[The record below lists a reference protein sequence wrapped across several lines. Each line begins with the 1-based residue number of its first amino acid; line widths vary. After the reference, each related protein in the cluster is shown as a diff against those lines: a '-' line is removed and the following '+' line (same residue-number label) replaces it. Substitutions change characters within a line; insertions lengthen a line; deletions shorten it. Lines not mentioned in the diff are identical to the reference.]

1 MGRIWGRAQ
10 DRVPR
15 RRPWWT
21 GGGPA
26 VARGGLGTSED
37 WLRLIIDGWA
47 LVREVPARQGGLTAA
62 GGLPGGQCG
71 QRPYDACGSAARGST
86 DLEACDL
93 GRARASGRR
102 AWGRGLAVRRDA
114 GAPGAPAGA
123 TSRSS
128 AFHSDCYS
136 LTVIISKFLNRSAQS
151 SE

>member
-1 MGRIWGRAQ
+1 VGRVWGRAQ

-15 RRPWWT
+15 RRPRWT
-21 GGGPA
+21 GGGQA
-26 VARGGLGTSED
+26 VARRGLDTSAD
-37 WLRLIIDGWA
+37 WLGLIIYGLV
-47 LVREVPARQGGLTAA
+47 LVREVPALQEGQTAA

-71 QRPYDACGSAARGST
+71 QRLYGACGSAARGST